1 MIDLGSRLDD
11 FMDSAAVMTNLD
23 LVITPDT
30 SVAHLAGALGV
41 PVWVA
46 LPFAPDCGLAVGS
59 TRQSVVSHA
68 ADVSPAR
75 VGKLERGLRANH
87 PRTRDKTQGVTP
99 PPPS

>member
-46 LPFAPDCGLAVGS
+46 LPFAPTGAGCWIDKTVRGIPRCGRFASESGETG
-59 TRQSVVSHA
+59 TRSSSE
-68 ADVSPAR
+68 SPANSR
-75 VGKLERGLRANH
+75 
-87 PRTRDKTQGVTP
+87 
-99 PPPS
+99 